1 MYFKKFDKNNNN
13 KNNEND
19 IKDKENEQKM
29 KIIKENL
36 TCFMLKLNYIEDPDI
51 LLGYPIIQ
59 KKGLGKNK
67 IELYPIPEMLTYDGF
82 MSQIGKQDSKL
93 DYYFNTNFKSANNEY
108 YNYWVPI
115 YIDENHYL
123 KNRTAI
129 LNSFSIIKYGPR
141 GIKEYDFKPEQ
152 IFEILPIILNKMII
166 GMFNGQSSI
175 SSAFIRC
182 YFHYVLLFKK
192 LSEEFEY
199 EYISYLNQKLNLIH
213 KNRYNVKKSI
223 IPDIGDFLVL
233 LLFCDRNIYNEKM
246 KRMWYKLYEEF
257 LIRQMYWIF
266 CDGKNRVR
274 IIENM
279 LRDKFKNNNEYKTK
293 LVEEEALKR
302 CLNEGVYNFK
312 GDNKIFVDILN
323 KEGMFDKITSY
334 FFGIYDI
341 KYLKEKILDEM
352 NNKFKKIFNRS
363 SGNIKSQILRDLI
376 NKNKVFL
383 EFFELTT
390 NGKNLYEKTLAEK
403 EEEIIKK
410 IIRNEVNLYLKKTI
424 DELLNDEDF
433 IKYVYRSQRGNNL
446 LLITFFA
453 QKKMEEKGFLNELE
467 KNYGIYLEVD
477 NFIKEMR
484 QKLNDIQTYG
494 QLFEYIGSE
503 FGRNKTDQELLK
515 KAFEKA
521 KLKGYIRDNNI
532 SYNISY
538 NISEDEDEDE
548 EERFV

>member
-1 MYFKKFDKNNNN
+1 
-13 KNNEND
+13 
-19 IKDKENEQKM
+19 
-29 KIIKENL
+29 
-36 TCFMLKLNYIEDPDI
+36 
-51 LLGYPIIQ
+51 
-59 KKGLGKNK
+59 
-67 IELYPIPEMLTYDGF
+67 
-82 MSQIGKQDSKL
+82 
-93 DYYFNTNFKSANNEY
+93 
-108 YNYWVPI
+108 VPI

-166 GMFNGQSSI
+166 GMFNGQSAI

-192 LSEEFEY
+192 LSIEYEY
-199 EYISYLNQKLNLIH
+199 EYISYLNHKLNLIH
-213 KNRYNVKKSI
+213 RNRYNVKKSI

-246 KRMWYKLYEEF
+246 KRMWYKIYEEF
-257 LIRQMYWIF
+257 LIRQIYWIF
-266 CDGKNRVR
+266 CDEKNKVR

-279 LRDKFKNNNEYKTK
+279 LRDKAKNNKEYKTK
-293 LVEEEALKR
+293 LIEEEALKR

-323 KEGMFDKITSY
+323 KEGMFDKIASY
-334 FFGIYDI
+334 FYGFYDI
-341 KYLKEKILDEM
+341 RYLKEKILNDM
-352 NNKFKKIFNRS
+352 NNKFKNIFNKS
-363 SGNIKSQILRDLI
+363 SGDIKSKILRNLI
-376 NKNKVFL
+376 DKNKVFL

-390 NGKNLYEKTLAEK
+390 NGKNLYEKILVEK
-403 EEEIIKK
+403 ENEIINK

-453 QKKMEEKGFLNELE
+453 QKKIEEKGFINELE

-484 QKLNDIQTYG
+484 QKLNEVQTYG

-503 FGRNKTDQELLK
+503 FGRNKTDKELLK

-521 KLKGYIRDNNI
+521 KLKGYIRDNNLNNNM
-532 SYNISY
+532 SYKIN
-538 NISEDEDEDE
+538 DDDEDE
-548 EERFV
+548 EGVFI

>member
-1 MYFKKFDKNNNN
+1 M
-13 KNNEND
+13 E
-19 IKDKENEQKM
+19 
-29 KIIKENL
+29 
-36 TCFMLKLNYIEDPDI
+36 
-51 LLGYPIIQ
+51 
-59 KKGLGKNK
+59 K
-67 IELYPIPEMLTYDGF
+67 IELE
-82 MSQIGKQDSKL
+82 
-93 DYYFNTNFKSANNEY
+93 
-108 YNYWVPI
+108 
-115 YIDENHYL
+115 
-123 KNRTAI
+123 
-129 LNSFSIIKYGPR
+129 
-141 GIKEYDFKPEQ
+141 
-152 IFEILPIILNKMII
+152 
-166 GMFNGQSSI
+166 
-175 SSAFIRC
+175 
-182 YFHYVLLFKK
+182 
-192 LSEEFEY
+192 
-199 EYISYLNQKLNLIH
+199 
-213 KNRYNVKKSI
+213 
-223 IPDIGDFLVL
+223 
-233 LLFCDRNIYNEKM
+233 
-246 KRMWYKLYEEF
+246 
-257 LIRQMYWIF
+257 
-266 CDGKNRVR
+266 
-274 IIENM
+274 
-279 LRDKFKNNNEYKTK
+279 
-293 LVEEEALKR
+293 LVEEEALKI

-352 NNKFKKIFNRS
+352 NNKFKKIFNKS

-424 DELLNDEDF
+424 DELLNDENF

-453 QKKMEEKGFLNELE
+453 QKKIEEKGFLNELE

-484 QKLNDIQTYG
+484 QKLNEVQTYG

-503 FGRNKTDQELLK
+503 FGRNKTDQDLLK

-532 SYNISY
+532 SYNIS
-538 NISEDEDEDE
+538 EDEDEDE